1 MEDLGWTRRRGSSS
15 VARRGARQRT
25 GLTPVSASNTLS
37 CQRETLHTQTRS
49 TQSKIP
55 LTVNTVSTAT
65 IRRSILPTAIG
76 CGRIDRFSSCGLGL
90 GPSGLAQA
98 AGLVQ
103 HAGCFAAS
111 THCTILQLDINSVT

>member
-1 MEDLGWTRRRGSSS
+1 MDHRAIDVDGDIIKPPPISD
-15 VARRGARQRT
+15 
-25 GLTPVSASNTLS
+25 
-37 CQRETLHTQTRS
+37 
-49 TQSKIP
+49 
-55 LTVNTVSTAT
+55 

-90 GPSGLAQA
+90 GP
-98 AGLVQ
+98 GLVQ